1 MPFSDP
7 TTSEPEYETGR
18 VYLTGFN
25 TDDFQSV
32 EMFFS
37 FNYRNDWGTGSL
49 DEFVQTFIDYIA
61 ASPNVTSVV
70 LQKHTLTEQ
79 LITPTEEA

>member
-7 TTSEPEYETGR
+7 TTSQPVYESGR
-18 VYLTGFN
+18 IYLTGFN

-32 EMFFS
+32 EVLFAI
-37 FNYRNDWGTGSL
+37 NYRNDWGTGNL

-61 ASPNVTSVV
+61 ASPNVTSVE
-70 LQKHTLTEQ
+70 LQKHTSTEQ
-79 LITPTEEA
+79 VVSPTEES